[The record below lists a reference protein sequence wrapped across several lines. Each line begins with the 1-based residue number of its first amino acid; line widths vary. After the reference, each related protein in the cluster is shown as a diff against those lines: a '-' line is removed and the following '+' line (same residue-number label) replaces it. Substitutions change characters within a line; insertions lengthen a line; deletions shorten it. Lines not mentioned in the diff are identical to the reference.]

1 MSGSTLALRHPVLR
15 ITFWMCLSAIILII
29 ITPTATA
36 ADGPSLE
43 FNQSSYE
50 LNDTVGIEITN
61 LTDVNATQILVS
73 IFTSEEK
80 SELIFENIDNPGNL
94 TYTTKNTVNKYD
106 PDSNQSKI
114 SKEDIIYSNHDGGSG
129 FIDNISVNKNKTV
142 TLSLKNPSDSE
153 DTVYYKSGEYVI
165 AENHGS
171 GYYGDIELS
180 TKQRNGKLHISTPG
194 KVEAYFIHPTTNQKY
209 NNSVFVNN
217 QSTVD
222 INKSTVSSNE
232 SSAPSTPT
240 PTPTPEPTPSPS
252 RVDEDRGDTTPPEIT
267 SVIGFPRRVAD
278 SGDPLLEV

>member
-1 MSGSTLALRHPVLR
+1 
-15 ITFWMCLSAIILII
+15 

-252 RVDEDRGDTTPPEIT
+252 RVDEDRGDTTPPE
-267 SVIGFPRRVAD
+267 
-278 SGDPLLEV
+278 